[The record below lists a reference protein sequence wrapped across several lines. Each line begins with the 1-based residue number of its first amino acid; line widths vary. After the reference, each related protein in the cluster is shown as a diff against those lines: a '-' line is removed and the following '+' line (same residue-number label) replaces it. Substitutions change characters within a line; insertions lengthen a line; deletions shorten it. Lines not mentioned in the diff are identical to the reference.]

1 MTYQVLAR
9 KWRPKDFASL
19 VGQEHVVRALT
30 HALDGGR
37 LHHAYLFTGTRGVG
51 KTTLS
56 RIFAKALN
64 CETGVTAT
72 PCGVCRACREIDEG
86 RFVDYVEMDA
96 ASNRGVDEMAA
107 LLERAVYAP
116 VDARFK
122 VYMID
127 EVHMLTNHAFNAM
140 LKTLEEPPAHVK
152 FILATTDPQ
161 KIPVTVLS
169 RCLQFNLKQM
179 PAGHIVSHL
188 ERILGEEQI
197 TFEAQALRLLA
208 RAADGSMRDA
218 LSLTDQAIA
227 YSANQVTEEAV
238 RGMLGALDQS
248 YLIRLLDALVSGDG
262 AAVLAVADEMAL
274 RSLSFSTA
282 LQDLASLLHRIGW
295 AQFAPSSVLD
305 EWPEAAD
312 LRRFAE
318 LLSPEQV
325 QLFYQIAT
333 IGRSELGL
341 APDEYAGFTMTLLRM
356 LAFEPALGGGGGGTV
371 PAARP
376 AGQSG
381 ASGGKR
387 TGAPAVTAQQ
397 AVSGA
402 APVKAALPAQG
413 AASVP
418 REAMSPVSPA
428 SDLAARAASAPAMPA
443 MPTAVRAARAPE
455 LPADAQPL
463 ASAAGSEASAAAPSA
478 LQVKPAAATQ
488 PAANSESALTAQQ
501 APTEQVSAARSAEV
515 AKPASVAQP
524 TFDGQTSAAQPTGV
538 ADAAVTAQPPMADAT
553 LRTDESAAAPATA
566 ASAQPEAALE
576 AGQDVAPAIVV
587 DVTATPDASQPADD
601 NEVAATAAAS
611 PPHEAAASPDS
622 FDDVAPANAASETA
636 AAEPTQTR
644 SPTSTVDANAAQP
657 VSAAAQ
663 TSSASRRA
671 SGASA
676 ALDVLRNAGMK
687 LSGGRAPAAASSAPA
702 PAEARAKPAAPRVV
716 VPTPDPARR
725 AAQQAQAAPARPA
738 GGRQGN
744 AAAVPPWE
752 EMPPD
757 AAGGYDDYIPASAD
771 DAFFAPPDDGY
782 MPVFD
787 QGPDDVRIDTR
798 TSGTRG
804 APQASVVPAADTRP
818 LPPAIPLD
826 ALGFDGDW
834 PALAAGLPLK
844 GISYQLAFNSEL
856 MALDGATLKLNVPVP
871 QYADAAQVAKLKAAL
886 AERLGKP
893 VDVMVEVGPA
903 RRTAAA
909 LDAAERAQRQREAER
924 EIGADP
930 FVQSLIREF
939 GASIVPGTVRPLA
952 PSAQGGADAAGAA
965 H

>member
-64 CETGVTAT
+64 CETGVTST

-140 LKTLEEPPAHVK
+140 LKTLEEPPPHVK

-188 ERILGEEQI
+188 EHILGEEHVPYD
-197 TFEAQALRLLA
+197 AQALRLLA

-227 YSANQVTEEAV
+227 YSANQVNEDAV

-248 YLIRLLDALVSGDG
+248 YLIRLLDALADGDG
-262 AAVLAVADEMAL
+262 PAVLAVADEMSL

-282 LQDLASLLHRIGW
+282 LQDLASLLHRIAW

-305 EWPEAAD
+305 EWPEATD
-312 LRRFAE
+312 LRRFADA
-318 LLSPEQV
+318 LSAEQV

-356 LAFEPALGGGGGGTV
+356 LAFEPAPTGGGGGG
-371 PAARP
+371 AATAGRP
-376 AGQSG
+376 AGTSG
-381 ASGGKR
+381 AGGAKRSG
-387 TGAPAVTAQQ
+387 TPVAAAPQAQAAPPRAVAVTPSAAPVDAAPSGDAVGEPDRRAQSAPLRAEMNPVARSASVHEAEQNAGQVTAQGDAQINDRAQ
-397 AVSGA
+397 ADSAPSEAAGIGAVVASAEGNQPIVADGVATPVSA
-402 APVKAALPAQG
+402 AEVAANPIASADVSAVTTPVTSVAMASANPVTDPAESAPKAAEAVTPVEAATPA
-413 AASVP
+413 
-418 REAMSPVSPA
+418 EA
-428 SDLAARAASAPAMPA
+428 
-443 MPTAVRAARAPE
+443 
-455 LPADAQPL
+455 
-463 ASAAGSEASAAAPSA
+463 
-478 LQVKPAAATQ
+478 PAAA
-488 PAANSESALTAQQ
+488 AAQ
-501 APTEQVSAARSAEV
+501 APPPAE
-515 AKPASVAQP
+515 
-524 TFDGQTSAAQPTGV
+524 T
-538 ADAAVTAQPPMADAT
+538 
-553 LRTDESAAAPATA
+553 AAAPAPA
-566 ASAQPEAALE
+566 APTFKAAVQPPPA
-576 AGQDVAPAIVV
+576 VAPAPV
-587 DVTATPDASQPADD
+587 P
-601 NEVAATAAAS
+601 
-611 PPHEAAASPDS
+611 
-622 FDDVAPANAASETA
+622 
-636 AAEPTQTR
+636 
-644 SPTSTVDANAAQP
+644 AAQDD
-657 VSAAAQ
+657 AAP
-663 TSSASRRA
+663 RRA
-671 SGASA
+671 GGASA
-676 ALDVLRNAGMK
+676 ALDVLRSAGLK
-687 LSGGRAPAAASSAPA
+687 VSSDRGRATAATSAARPAPAASP
-702 PAEARAKPAAPRVV
+702 KPAAPRVNV
-716 VPTPDPARR
+716 PVPTPGAPRR
-725 AAQQAQAAPARPA
+725 AQEAAPVRSSPSPAARN
-738 GGRQGN
+738 GGQD
-744 AAAVPPWE
+744 ASSVPPWDD
-752 EMPPD
+752 MPPD
-757 AAGGYDDYIPASAD
+757 DFVPLSAEDDY
-771 DAFFAPPDDGY
+771 FGPPDDGY

-787 QGPDDVRIDTR
+787 AGPDDVRVPVA
-798 TSGTRG
+798 
-804 APQASVVPAADTRP
+804 APASAPVDTRP
-818 LPPAIPLD
+818 LPPAVPLD
-826 ALGFDGDW
+826 AVGFNGDW
-834 PALAAGLPLK
+834 PALAVGLPLK

-856 MALDGATLKLNVPVP
+856 MALEGATLKLNVPVP
-871 QYADAAQVAKLKAAL
+871 QYAEASQVAKLKIAL
-886 AERLGKP
+886 AERLGKE
-893 VDVMVEVGPA
+893 VDVLVEVGPA

-909 LDAAERAQRQREAER
+909 FDAAARAQRQKEAER
-924 EIGADP
+924 EIGSDP

-939 GASIVPGTVRPLA
+939 GASIVPGSIKPIA
-952 PSAQGGADAAGAA
+952 PDATGSASST

>member
-64 CETGVTAT
+64 CETGVTST

-140 LKTLEEPPAHVK
+140 LKTLEEPPSHVK

-188 ERILGEEQI
+188 EHILGEEKVP
-197 TFEAQALRLLA
+197 FDAQALRLLA

-227 YSANQVTEEAV
+227 YSANQVNEEAV

-248 YLIRLLDALVSGDG
+248 YLIRLLDALADGDG
-262 AAVLAVADEMAL
+262 AAVLSVADEMAL

-282 LQDLASLLHRIGW
+282 LQDLASLLHRIAW

-305 EWPEAAD
+305 EWPEAGD

-318 LLSPEQV
+318 ALSAEQV

-356 LAFEPALGGGGGGTV
+356 LAFEPAPTGGGG
-371 PAARP
+371 AA
-376 AGQSG
+376 
-381 ASGGKR
+381 
-387 TGAPAVTAQQ
+387 
-397 AVSGA
+397 
-402 APVKAALPAQG
+402 
-413 AASVP
+413 
-418 REAMSPVSPA
+418 
-428 SDLAARAASAPAMPA
+428 AARAAGPAGAGGAKRTGSPAVAEQQAVASSRAVEAAATVPVRSANPVAEAKPAMPD
-443 MPTAVRAARAPE
+443 ARHVGSAEPAESVDAPK
-455 LPADAQPL
+455 PAIGEAPIVSRSASSP
-463 ASAAGSEASAAAPSA
+463 ASAEASAAPA
-478 LQVKPAAATQ
+478 PAAANVIAS
-488 PAANSESALTAQQ
+488 PAL
-501 APTEQVSAARSAEV
+501 APWQEEASAEPV
-515 AKPASVAQP
+515 LSEPAPVPAD
-524 TFDGQTSAAQPTGV
+524 TGAAQAAPMPEAMSSASATEAIAATEV
-538 ADAAVTAQPPMADAT
+538 AAVLPSAPAT
-553 LRTDESAAAPATA
+553 ESAAATEATA
-566 ASAQPEAALE
+566 ATAATKAATAPALAPWDDAPTEPAWSEAPAAAAPQESAPASQLAAPAAAASARAEEAA
-576 AGQDVAPAIVV
+576 PAR
-587 DVTATPDASQPADD
+587 ASQESPPAADIPPRRAGGASD
-601 NEVAATAAAS
+601 ALNVLRSAGLKVSSDRGRATAAAS
-611 PPHEAAASPDS
+611 AA
-622 FDDVAPANAASETA
+622 
-636 AAEPTQTR
+636 
-644 SPTSTVDANAAQP
+644 
-657 VSAAAQ
+657 
-663 TSSASRRA
+663 
-671 SGASA
+671 
-676 ALDVLRNAGMK
+676 K
-687 LSGGRAPAAASSAPA
+687 PAATPA
-702 PAEARAKPAAPRVV
+702 TPKPAAPRVV
-716 VPTPDPARR
+716 VNVPTPGAPRR
-725 AAQQAQAAPARPA
+725 APQQDAAPA
-738 GGRQGN
+738 
-744 AAAVPPWE
+744 AARAPSPQAQEQNGSSGAPWDD
-752 EMPPD
+752 MPPD
-757 AAGGYDDYIPASAD
+757 EYMPLTAADEGYYGL
-771 DAFFAPPDDGY
+771 PDDNY
-782 MPVFD
+782 VPVFD
-787 QGPDDVRIDTR
+787 SGPDDVRVNAT
-798 TSGTRG
+798 
-804 APQASVVPAADTRP
+804 PAATPAPVIDKRP
-818 LPPAIPLD
+818 LPPAVPLD
-826 ALGFDGDW
+826 PLGFQGDW
-834 PALAAGLPLK
+834 PALAVDLPLK

-856 MALDGATLKLNVPVP
+856 MALEGSTLKLNVPVP
-871 QYADAAQVAKLKAAL
+871 QYAEASQVAKLKVAL
-886 AERLGKP
+886 AEKLGQN
-893 VDVMVEVGPA
+893 VDVLVEVGPA

-909 LDAAERAQRQREAER
+909 HDAAMRAQRQQEAER

-939 GASIVPGTVRPLA
+939 GASIVPGSIRPITQDAGPNGA
-952 PSAQGGADAAGAA
+952 PSA